1 MGVQHQHSPA
11 QNGGRQLS
19 ASPVQLSVCA
29 WYAYITPLVHQHERE
44 EPGASPEQY
53 WGGTEGISPKCK
65 HPMKIQQWQQQV

>member
-53 WGGTEGISPKCK
+53 LGGGLRESPQSANT
-65 HPMKIQQWQQQV
+65 P